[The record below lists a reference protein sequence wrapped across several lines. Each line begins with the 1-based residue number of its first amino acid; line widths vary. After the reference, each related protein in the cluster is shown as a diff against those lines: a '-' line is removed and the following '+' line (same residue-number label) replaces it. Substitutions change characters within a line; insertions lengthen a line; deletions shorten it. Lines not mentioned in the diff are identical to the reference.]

1 MLIGHPKSL
10 DEFPALTP
18 DQVGYLAMPIL
29 RALQMGHPLDVAVQ
43 IDFGAVCQL
52 LATVKKL
59 GEEVERLTALVS
71 PAEPAPETEVP
82 LPVLRTFP
90 TEGA

>member
-1 MLIGHPKSL
+1 MLIGQPTSL

-18 DQVGYLAMPIL
+18 EQVSYLATPIL
-29 RALQMGHPLDVAVQ
+29 QALQMGHPLDVAVQ

-59 GEEVERLTALVS
+59 GAEVERLTALVPPS
-71 PAEPAPETEVP
+71 VEPTEEVP
-82 LPVLRTFP
+82 LPRLRPFP
-90 TEGA
+90 TEEA